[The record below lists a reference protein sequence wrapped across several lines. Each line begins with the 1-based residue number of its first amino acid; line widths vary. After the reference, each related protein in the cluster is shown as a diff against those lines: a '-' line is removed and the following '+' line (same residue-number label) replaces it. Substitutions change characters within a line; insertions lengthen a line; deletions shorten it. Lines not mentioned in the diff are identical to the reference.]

1 MTETMYVIARK
12 GTHDF
17 LYSIKDFKFGK
28 LCDDTI
34 KFSSIE
40 TAKIFLVAIDEKP
53 DCEVQLCQ
61 ITTSMILLD
70 Q

>member
-1 MTETMYVIARK
+1 MTETMYVVARK

-17 LYSIKDFKFGK
+17 LYNIKDFKFGK
-28 LCDDTI
+28 LCNETI
-34 KFSSIE
+34 RFTSIE
-40 TAKIFLVAIDEKP
+40 TAKIFLVAIEGKP
-53 DCEVQLCQ
+53 DCDIQLCQ